1 MRRAAEPSFWLWR
14 NSRSVIIGH
23 NQDVSA
29 EVDEAESA
37 RRCVPVYRRASGG
50 GAVYHDLGVCN
61 FTFVLTEEE
70 PVASALSE
78 FVALL
83 GFGDLVTE
91 HNDVLARGHKIA
103 GTAQQ
108 ITSGRRLFHG
118 CLLYDADLG
127 MMERLLSPS
136 PAKLSRHGVTS
147 VRSRVANLREL
158 LSAPAPTADEFFAAL
173 RLRAA
178 LSFAGSAE
186 PFPSELLVE
195 AETLSMTPEFR
206 QIEFQPTI

>member
-1 MRRAAEPSFWLWR
+1 MRRTAESSFWLWR

-23 NQDVSA
+23 NQDVAA
-29 EVDEAESA
+29 EVDQAEAA
-37 RRCVPVYRRASGG
+37 RCRVPVYRRASGG

-61 FTFVLTEEE
+61 FTFVL
-70 PVASALSE
+70 PVEASVAGALSE
-78 FVALL
+78 VVALL
-83 GFGDLVTE
+83 EVGDLVTE
-91 HNDVLARGHKIA
+91 HNDVLACGCKIA

-118 CLLYDADLG
+118 CLLYDADLD

-158 LSAPAPTADEFFAAL
+158 LPAPAPTADEFFAAL

-186 PFPSELLVE
+186 PFPDELLAE